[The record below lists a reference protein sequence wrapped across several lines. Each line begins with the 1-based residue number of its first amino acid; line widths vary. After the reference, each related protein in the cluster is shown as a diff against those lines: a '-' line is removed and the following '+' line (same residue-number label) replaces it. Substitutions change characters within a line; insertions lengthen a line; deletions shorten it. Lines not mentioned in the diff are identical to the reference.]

1 MRIYQRTNI
10 TKFPLRLCRV
20 EGGGFLFPF
29 IFLCAYHNLRLFYA
43 LAELVRRES
52 VLGARKVRNLLTT
65 RFLREITSHFR
76 RRKIFHETDLSARF
90 CKSVDSENKTERG
103 EDYRS
108 AGILP
113 YYLIS
118 GKAFYKESDI
128 QQMLEKAYRPL
139 LDNQNLE

>member
-90 CKSVDSENKTERG
+90 CKSVDSENTYATENRFIRHHPAQTKRKEEKIIG
-103 EDYRS
+103 ARVSYR
-108 AGILP
+108 I
-113 YYLIS
+113 I
-118 GKAFYKESDI
+118 
-128 QQMLEKAYRPL
+128 
-139 LDNQNLE
+139 

>member
-43 LAELVRRES
+43 LAEPKQIHPAPSR
-52 VLGARKVRNLLTT
+52 A
-65 RFLREITSHFR
+65 
-76 RRKIFHETDLSARF
+76 D
-90 CKSVDSENKTERG
+90 KTERG

-108 AGILP
+108 ASILP